1 MYLLRQLPA
10 CGGAGRMTSKPEGA
24 ELLLVADH
32 KASDNSGVDNEKPV
46 SEDLWF
52 SAQNT
57 LNELLAELA
66 TVDS

>member
-1 MYLLRQLPA
+1 
-10 CGGAGRMTSKPEGA
+10 MTSKPEGA

-32 KASDNSGVDNEKPV
+32 KSSDNSGVDNEKPV